1 MLYFANSILFFFFL
15 LVSIR
20 LKTIKLFQNLSHL
33 QVTWPEVCLPLTHV
47 ETAVSQT
54 CECFVILKVIL
65 HHYQSL

>member
-1 MLYFANSILFFFFL
+1 MLYFANSIIFFFFL

-20 LKTIKLFQNLSHL
+20 LKTIKLFQILSHL
-33 QVTWPEVCLPLTHV
+33 QVTWPEVCLPLKHV